1 MAENLFD
8 LNDLS
13 DLPEDMRKDV
23 ESRRLDDFESKIL
36 DLFEIANRQLT
47 IDEVMI
53 ALFRKFSLRKNRR
66 QVMNKLY
73 QMGNPKTGR
82 LISVKKGVYKLK
94 IEEVDNEIMN
104 IEE

>member
-1 MAENLFD
+1 MKNLFD
-8 LNDLS
+8 INDLS

-36 DLFEIANRQLT
+36 DLFEIANRELT

-53 ALFRKFSLRKNRR
+53 ALFRKFSLIKNRR

-82 LISVKKGVYKLK
+82 LVSVKKGLYKLK
-94 IEEVDNEIMN
+94 TKEAENDIMN
-104 IEE
+104 VEK

>member
-36 DLFEIANRQLT
+36 HY
-47 IDEVMI
+47 
-53 ALFRKFSLRKNRR
+53 
-66 QVMNKLY
+66 LY
-73 QMGNPKTGR
+73 
-82 LISVKKGVYKLK
+82 L
-94 IEEVDNEIMN
+94 
-104 IEE
+104 